1 MESRVSASLKR
12 SVNETLSPRERERVR
27 TMKSKSATVKRARQ
41 FALII
46 APLPEHC
53 QCRSQRCS
61 RPDVFTRDGVVKNYG
76 GRGGIRTHGG
86 LPHARF
92 RVECLKPDSATLPAA
107 NLSMAKGPAL
117 CNVDGPWGK

>member
-76 GRGGIRTHGG
+76 GRGGIRTHGSTTRLRTSQYTYEIG
-86 LPHARF
+86 R
-92 RVECLKPDSATLPAA
+92 ATTLLDTRGCYA
-107 NLSMAKGPAL
+107 LSL
-117 CNVDGPWGK
+117 C